1 MSVRAYVLF
10 NIVDK
15 KGERAVQTLRRKA
28 GVVIADSLEGHLN
41 LIVMIEA
48 PDRQK
53 LAELLMP
60 VIGSIDDITEDLQ
73 LLVSRDNGFPSG
85 IFDQE

>member
-15 KGERAVQTLRRKA
+15 KAERAVQTLRHKE
-28 GVVIADSLEGHLN
+28 GVVIADSLEGHLD

-60 VIGSIDDITEDLQ
+60 VIGSIDGITEDLQ
-73 LLVSRDNGFPSG
+73 LLVSRDNGFPSRF
-85 IFDQE
+85 FDQE